1 MNSDSN
7 AWGRRSPRAMVMA
20 GIWAGILALGSLTG
34 CSGTPDKGQSAGAAP
49 TPPATG
55 AASGGTTAG
64 LKNAGGDKG
73 PEMMAG
79 PGASGATAGS
89 RDPEILQVALLPD
102 EKPEVVKEKNAK

>member
-1 MNSDSN
+1 MNSEGN

-20 GIWAGILALGSLTG
+20 TIWAGVLVLGSLTG
-34 CSGTPDKGQSAGAAP
+34 CSGTPDKAPTAGA

-55 AASGGTTAG
+55 AASGTTAEI
-64 LKNAGGDKG
+64 KNAGGDKG

-79 PGASGATAGS
+79 PTST

-102 EKPEVVKEKNAK
+102 EKPEVVKE